1 MFSAK
6 SLRDKKQPL
15 RKKVNVP
22 LLTTCA
28 TVGAVSLI
36 GIVALTVGWKQQI
49 PANQSSEVQKAK
61 SQVSQL
67 REVYLEKLSR
77 TDYNINQLASYSSE
91 GTPTLTGWRQ
101 LASALWGQQLKGEIA
116 KMQSDDKS
124 GFYRLHYM
132 PALEIVKFNS
142 LDVLLEAASGND
154 SFYWGYRKT
163 DGTKVEEKIS
173 TGAAAVMVLGKLEA
187 IDYAQNLESQPSVDL
202 NQMLIQIRNA
212 QEPYSLAQ
220 AQLLRARGYSDPV
233 EQLARVREIREQIKQ
248 QEQERKLY
256 LQGMKET
263 VRPPKPQN
271 KSIPSKKVPKLSC

>member
-1 MFSAK
+1 MFSTK
-6 SLRDKKQPL
+6 PLRDKKLPL

-28 TVGAVSLI
+28 TVGALSLI

-61 SQVSQL
+61 SQVAEL

-101 LASALWGQQLKGEIA
+101 LASALWGQQLKGEIS

-173 TGAAAVMVLGKLEA
+173 TGAAAVMILGKLEA

-220 AQLLRARGYSDPV
+220 AQLLRCPWQPSSMVSRGYSDPV

-263 VRPPKPQN
+263 VRPKKPNPQD
-271 KSIPSKKVPKLSC
+271 